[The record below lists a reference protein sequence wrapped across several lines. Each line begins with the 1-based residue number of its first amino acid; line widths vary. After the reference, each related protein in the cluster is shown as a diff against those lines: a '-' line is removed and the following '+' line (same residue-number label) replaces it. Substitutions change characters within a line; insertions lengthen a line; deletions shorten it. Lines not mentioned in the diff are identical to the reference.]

1 MTTLNPPVSTRS
13 GTLAAFA
20 SRNFRLYFGGQLI
33 SLSGTW
39 MQSVAQGYL
48 VFQLTQSELWLGI
61 VACAAGLPSL
71 LLSPLGGVLL
81 DRLPRRTILICT
93 QAAQMLLAFILAA
106 LTFSGT
112 VQSWHIMLLAFG
124 LGITN
129 AADAPARQAFVADLV
144 GSKERLN
151 SGIALNAMMF
161 NTARVIGPT
170 LAGFALNQW
179 GPAICFLLNGLSFLG
194 VLGSLFLIHVERF
207 RPPVEQFAPLR
218 QLRDGIQYAR
228 RHPTIRPLLL
238 LAVTAALLTS
248 NIVTLLPAFADR
260 VLGSPEEGYAA
271 MGAAI
276 GAGAVVATLLTTRL
290 GKRYGRGRVV
300 LTMIILSMLSELF
313 ISRVHVLP
321 VALPLA
327 VVYGFAI
334 ILQFVTINTMIQSEV
349 QPEFRGRV
357 LSLYTLVWFGIS
369 PFGSLLMGW
378 VAEHI
383 GTPDTLLVCALGGG
397 LVSLLIYRR
406 NPALLRLR

>member
-1 MTTLNPPVSTRS
+1 MTTLNPSVSTPV
-13 GTLAAFA
+13 GTLAALR
-20 SRNFRLYFGGQLI
+20 SPNFRLYFGGQLI
-33 SLSGTW
+33 SVSGTW

-48 VFQLTQSELWLGI
+48 VFHLTQSELWLGI
-61 VACAAGLPSL
+61 VACASGLPSL

-106 LTFSGT
+106 LTFSG
-112 VQSWHIMLLAFG
+112 VVESWHILLLAFG

-151 SGIALNAMMF
+151 SGIALNAMVF
-161 NTARVIGPT
+161 NAARVIGPT
-170 LAGFALNQW
+170 VAGFALNQW
-179 GPAICFLLNGLSFLG
+179 GPAMCFLLNGLSFLG
-194 VLGSLFLIHVERF
+194 VLGSLLLIHVERV
-207 RPPVEQFAPLR
+207 RPAAEQFAPLR
-218 QLRDGIQYAR
+218 QLWDGIQYAQ

-238 LAVTAALLTS
+238 LTVTAALLTS

-260 VLGSPEEGYAA
+260 VLGSPQAGYAA

-276 GAGAVVATLLTTRL
+276 GVGAVVATLLTTRL
-290 GKRYGRGRVV
+290 GKHYGRGRVV
-300 LTMIILSMLSELF
+300 LTMIVLAMVSELL
-313 ISRVHVLP
+313 ISRVDVLTL
-321 VALPLA
+321 ALPLA

-349 QPEFRGRV
+349 QAEFRGRV

-378 VAEHI
+378 VAEHF
-383 GTPDTLLVCALGGG
+383 GTPDTLLICAMGGG
-397 LVSLLIYRR
+397 IVSLFIYWR
-406 NPALLRLR
+406 NPAVLRLR